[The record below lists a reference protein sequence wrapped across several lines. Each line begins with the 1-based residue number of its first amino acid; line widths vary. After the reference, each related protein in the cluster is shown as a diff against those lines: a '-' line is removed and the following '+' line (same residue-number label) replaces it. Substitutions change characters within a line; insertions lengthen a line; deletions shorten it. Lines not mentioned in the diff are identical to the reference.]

1 MMVRLTVR
9 QHGRVAELVG
19 EATVGRQFEQFDM
32 WWGRAWPSSKH
43 RIDTAMPAIGWR
55 IVEEIMF
62 NHCFDERGFRAKE
75 RVRTTDLN
83 ALKQIR
89 RTLNARESHP
99 ALQQRG
105 AIGLIAEMIPAWR
118 FPAPDASGKLYSPY
132 PVLAMPFVV
141 LAPESRTVQLKQT
154 TLWVEATRPR
164 ELPMLDEC
172 SHWAFIQ

>member
-9 QHGRVAELVG
+9 QHGRVAELAG
-19 EATVGRQFEQFDM
+19 EALDGRRFEEFDR
-32 WWGRAWPSSKH
+32 WWGKAWPSSKH
-43 RIDTAMPAIGWR
+43 RVDTAMPAIGWR
-55 IVEEIMF
+55 MVEELMF

-118 FPAPDASGKLYSPY
+118 FPAPDASGKCFSPY
-132 PVLAMPFVV
+132 PVCGMPFVI

-154 TLWVEATRPR
+154 TIWVPANRPR
-164 ELPMLDEC
+164 ELPMLDEQT
-172 SHWAFIQ
+172 HLAWL